1 MRLNTEIKY
10 LLMLSLF
17 VTALMLFF
25 QKNDWGYLV
34 LLFFFLTSPVYY
46 YFSFTKLIEI
56 SKYLKNNHLDF
67 YEKNLSTRRYK
78 SLWLISIP
86 IFGFLNDMKQL
97 KDNEALSLANHLKRL
112 SNYSFLSF
120 IVSFIL
126 MLVLVAF

>member
-1 MRLNTEIKY
+1 MRLKAEIKY

-17 VTALMLFF
+17 VAALMLFF

-34 LLFFFLTSPVYY
+34 FLFFFLTSPVYY

-67 YEKNLSTRRYK
+67 YEKNLSTRKYK
-78 SLWLISIP
+78 SLWLVSIP
-86 IFGFLNDMKQL
+86 IFGFLNDMRQL
-97 KDNEALSLANHLKRL
+97 KDNKVLSLANHLKRL
-112 SNYSFLSF
+112 SNYSFLCF

>member
-10 LLMLSLF
+10 L
-17 VTALMLFF
+17 LMLFF

-97 KDNEALSLANHLKRL
+97 KDDKALSLANHLKRL

>member
-10 LLMLSLF
+10 L
-17 VTALMLFF
+17 LMLFF

-86 IFGFLNDMKQL
+86 LFGFLNDMKQL